1 MPLVEK
7 IGEDKAVIPDHLTS
21 LTIKELKPSTKL
33 LDRYLKVK
41 VQQKW
46 QLSTRGPGSI
56 KLTLV
61 DGDGTVIDFL
71 GVGKIA
77 YDLDSVTCGETLI
90 LIRFVCQRA
99 TSDYKKPYLIIA
111 DDTKLEKSLVW
122 ICKSGAAAV
131 VYKQGDKPAD
141 SKVAFNNNL
150 EKPSSGSRAEVVQT
164 NGSVAGNKEVVE
176 TSGSVAIN
184 KEVDKPTSPAFRNKE
199 VVQTNGSLARNKEV
213 VETSGSVVENKEVV
227 ETSGSVAINK
237 EVDKPTSPASRN
249 KEVVQTNGSSA
260 RNTEVD
266 KQTSPAARNKEVVQ
280 ANGSAARNKE
290 VVQTNGSAATNK
302 EVVETSGSVVEN
314 KEVVETSGSVAI
326 NKEVDKPTSPASR
339 NKEVVQTN
347 GSAARNK
354 EVDIQTSSAARNKE
368 VVQTNGSAA
377 TNKEVVETSG
387 SVFGNKEVVE
397 TSGSVAINKEVDKPT
412 SPASRNKQLP
422 KKSPQYTYKLL
433 SDLEVNTVVDVYG
446 VVKFSRPAMKTRGQD
461 YLCVVGLVD
470 PSLTEPESKLPC
482 NLFCRDADKLP
493 APETGDVIRFH
504 RLRIQTFNGRLQG
517 SNAPGFQWLLFQG
530 SCDKRTSSSPNY
542 TFEEQDQ
549 QKVSQLMDWWNEL
562 NKLTLT
568 PLAEMQPKLYYNLVC
583 QVIRVCEL
591 ESNCVLL
598 RVWDGTHFN
607 WPVKTTKEEELNGS
621 LKEDARLVKAS
632 EGLAYDI
639 YVFDCHCQSAAVV
652 EPGDFVQFINLH
664 AAVYTEPVELTLH
677 GNVSFGRKVA
687 VLPPDSCDVVK
698 LKAVLD
704 PLVEQSD
711 RPVQEE
717 NDPNGRSGRKRHRS
731 LSLLKEEISSPN
743 KKQARDTNSNA
754 CESSQTLSKSL
765 PGTSPHSLTEPRN
778 SSAAFEKQCTIEQ
791 NTSCAN
797 TSKERALISSHSLT
811 EPRNS
816 SAAFEKQS
824 TIKQTTLIS
833 SHSNA
838 AETETNPTSHVSKE
852 HVIEVCCEEG
862 FRNMPAK
869 QSKCLPPFTASQLSP
884 STASHRDLSQTVVH
898 PNNIG
903 QCCPKHQE
911 KDLIKLSAS
920 PVMHYEIIHSLNPVG
935 SESCT
940 ICKTS
945 NTREG
950 LTFSDNSVSDSLDS
964 PSSYHTAPSPGSCGM
979 KPGSCDMEPGS
990 CDMEPGSCDMEP
1002 GSCDMEASSDQNLPS
1017 HDHTS
1022 SRHDQTSSNYKV
1034 VQKNPLVLKSKG
1046 QNQEEKNPSS
1056 LLPRCSEGEGHIICH
1071 DTYTIYYVSSQD
1083 SMPDSSEK
1091 SQDSDISDN
1100 LFSGCAKKAVVR
1112 DHLTRNCS
1120 QPAVSKK
1127 SLSHLTE
1134 PTVSDKL
1141 VSCCSQQSV
1150 NCDTSSDCGTK
1161 LTAADTSDSQCMR
1174 PNSNNGR
1181 TISGQKK
1188 LVVHKKLLLNPAIK
1202 KQLRCMLKTSTV
1214 TVGHHLVPFTTLS
1227 EVLQHNEPSKFR
1239 LQVRVQDF
1247 LPKPSCCHALIF
1259 LSCRHCLHSENCQD
1273 LTHTENQIC
1282 CQCNNKNT
1290 LSPTVM
1296 MTFTLFD
1303 DTGTIVAHLVDKY
1316 SLQFFQLNSSL
1327 ELTDKPTFTRVVQSL
1342 NTLCPDG
1349 LSPEMFPLMEC
1360 CIMAFKDNGSMRF
1373 HIFDTILV

>member
-7 IGEDKAVIPDHLTS
+7 IGEDKDVIPDHLTS

-71 GVGKIA
+71 GLGKIA
-77 YDLDSVTCGETLI
+77 HDLDSVTCGETLI

-122 ICKSGAAAV
+122 ICKSGPAV

-141 SKVAFNNNL
+141 SKVAFKNHL
-150 EKPSSGSRAEVVQT
+150 EEPSSGPRAKVVQT
-164 NGSVAGNKEVVE
+164 NGSVAGKKEVDKRTSRATRNKEVVQNN
-176 TSGSVAIN
+176 GSPARN
-184 KEVDKPTSPAFRNKE
+184 KEVVQTNSSAARNKEVVQTDSPARNKAVVQTNGSPARNKEVVQTDLPARNKE
-199 VVQTNGSLARNKEV
+199 VVQTNGSATRKKEVDIQNSSAARKKEVDIQTSSAARNKEVAQTNDSAATNKEV
-213 VETSGSVVENKEVV
+213 VETSGSVVGNKEVV
-227 ETSGSVAINK
+227 ETSGS
-237 EVDKPTSPASRN
+237 
-249 KEVVQTNGSSA
+249 
-260 RNTEVD
+260 
-266 KQTSPAARNKEVVQ
+266 AARNKEV
-280 ANGSAARNKE
+280 A
-290 VVQTNGSAATNK
+290 QTNGSAATNK
-302 EVVETSGSVVEN
+302 EVVETSGSV
-314 KEVVETSGSVAI
+314 
-326 NKEVDKPTSPASR
+326 
-339 NKEVVQTN
+339 
-347 GSAARNK
+347 
-354 EVDIQTSSAARNKE
+354 
-368 VVQTNGSAA
+368 A

-387 SVFGNKEVVE
+387 SVVG
-397 TSGSVAINKEVDKPT
+397 NKEVDKPT

-470 PSLTEPESKLPC
+470 PSLTDPESKLPC

-493 APETGDVIRFH
+493 APETGDIIRFH

-530 SCDKRTSSSPNY
+530 SCDRRTSSSPNY
-542 TFEEQDQ
+542 TFEEHDQ

-568 PLAEMQPKLYYNLVC
+568 PLADMQPKMYYNLVC

-632 EGLAYDI
+632 EGLACDI

-652 EPGDFVQFINLH
+652 EPGDFVQFVNLH

-687 VLPPDSCDVVK
+687 VLPPDNCDVVK

-717 NDPNGRSGRKRHRS
+717 YDPNGRSGRKRHHS
-731 LSLLKEEISSPN
+731 LSTLKEEISSPN

-778 SSAAFEKQCTIEQ
+778 SSTAFEKQCTIKQ
-791 NTSCAN
+791 TTSRAN
-797 TSKERALISSHSLT
+797 TSEER
-811 EPRNS
+811 
-816 SAAFEKQS
+816 
-824 TIKQTTLIS
+824 TLIS
-833 SHSNA
+833 SDSNA
-838 AETETNPTSHVSKE
+838 FKTKTNPTSHVSKE
-852 HVIEVCCEEG
+852 HVIEVCCEEI
-862 FRNMPAK
+862 FKNMPAK
-869 QSKCLPPFTASQLSP
+869 QRKCLPPFTASQLSP

-920 PVMHYEIIHSLNPVG
+920 PVMHHEIINSLNPVG
-935 SESCT
+935 SESGT

-964 PSSYHTAPSPGSCGM
+964 PSSFHTAPSPGSC
-979 KPGSCDMEPGS
+979 DMET
-990 CDMEPGSCDMEP
+990 

-1017 HDHTS
+1017 HDQTS
-1022 SRHDQTSSNYKV
+1022 SRHDQTSPNYKIV
-1034 VQKNPLVLKSKG
+1034 KKKPLVLKKKG
-1046 QNQEEKNPSS
+1046 QNQEEKKPSS

-1100 LFSGCAKKAVVR
+1100 LFSGCTKTTVVR
-1112 DHLTRNCS
+1112 DHKTRNCS
-1120 QPAVSKK
+1120 QPAVIKK
-1127 SLSHLTE
+1127 SLSHLTD

-1150 NCDTSSDCGTK
+1150 NCDTSSDRGAK
-1161 LTAADTSDSQCMR
+1161 LTAADTSGSQCMR
-1174 PNSNNGR
+1174 PNSSNGR
-1181 TISGQKK
+1181 IISGQKK

-1247 LPKPSCCHALIF
+1247 LPKPSCCHALVF

-1303 DTGTIVAHLVDKY
+1303 NTGTIVAHLVDKY
-1316 SLQFFQLNSSL
+1316 SLQFFQLNSPL
-1327 ELTDKPTFTRVVQSL
+1327 ELTDKPTFSRVVQSL

-1349 LSPEMFPLMEC
+1349 LSPEVFPLMEC
-1360 CIMAFKDNGSMRF
+1360 CIMAFKDNGCMRY